1 MPVILAMVRLIT
13 ITHILRLFYFK
24 KVNDAIN
31 KQTVNETVKVKHTV
45 RGSLADADEENV
57 DSVYPEA
64 LVAIPN
70 LADVVSNVSN
80 K

>member
-1 MPVILAMVRLIT
+1 M
-13 ITHILRLFYFK
+13 
-24 KVNDAIN
+24 
-31 KQTVNETVKVKHTV
+31 KHTV